1 MEIFKIYC
9 CNSSFRNTIRVSNN
23 LDQDQ
28 AYILLG
34 LIRVKAVYKDQQTTK
49 FDTDRQRVK
58 MGIFDFFYRYSQ
70 IFVVDS
76 EPRNEMLV
84 SC

>member
-1 MEIFKIYC
+1 MMEIFKTNC
-9 CNSSFRNTIRVSNN
+9 CESSLRNTIRVSNN

-34 LIRVKAVYKDQQTTK
+34 LIRVKAVYNDQQTTK

-58 MGIFDFFYRYSQ
+58 MGIFDILQTFPNICS
-70 IFVVDS
+70 
-76 EPRNEMLV
+76 
-84 SC
+84 